1 MFAGVPEYIRTFQA
15 DEREMTKYIIGT
27 ISGRDV
33 PKTPQM
39 KGSISKNAYF
49 DGVTEEMLQK
59 ERDQILNA
67 SVEDIRALAPMVEA
81 ILEAD
86 QICVVGSEN
95 AIEKAKETFRE
106 IKPLITC

>member
-1 MFAGVPEYIRTFQA
+1 
-15 DEREMTKYIIGT
+15 
-27 ISGRDV
+27 
-33 PKTPQM
+33 
-39 KGSISKNAYF
+39 
-49 DGVTEEMLQK
+49 
-59 ERDQILNA
+59 
-67 SVEDIRALAPMVEA
+67 MVEA